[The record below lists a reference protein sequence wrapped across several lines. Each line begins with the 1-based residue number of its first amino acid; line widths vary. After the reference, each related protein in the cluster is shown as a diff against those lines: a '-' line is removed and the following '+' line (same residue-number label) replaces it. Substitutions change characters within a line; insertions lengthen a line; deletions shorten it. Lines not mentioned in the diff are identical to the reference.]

1 MRVVTVTE
9 AKNGLSAL
17 IDVVQSG
24 ETVLIVDRGRPVAR
38 LDTAVSASMDDPDG
52 RLARLQRS
60 GLVKVS
66 PTVPARVERTS
77 PPRARGDASALEALF
92 EERRQGR

>member
-24 ETVLIVDRGRPVAR
+24 ETVLIVERGRPVAR
-38 LDTAVSASMDDPDG
+38 LDTAVSASMEDADG

-66 PTVPARVERTS
+66 PAGPARPSPTT
-77 PPRARGDASALEALF
+77 PPRTRGGASAVHALM